1 MTIGLVYVCA
11 FGCFFASVASVCT
24 LSTQSLGNFNRC
36 RFAVLFRHRHT
47 FLPFFFLS
55 FVRLDKKENKQG
67 RNIARIHSG
76 VHYLPLNL
84 KNDRFRLGSTIENKK
99 IDILWLACVAL
110 ATKGKVMNSFFPF
123 SVYFFCFRL
132 EKWTMVGSGRTSNLF
147 HSVQGSI

>member
-47 FLPFFFLS
+47 FLPFFLLS

-110 ATKGKVMNSFFPF
+110 ATKGKSNELFLSIFGLFLLF
-123 SVYFFCFRL
+123 SPRKVNNGGQ
-132 EKWTMVGSGRTSNLF
+132 WAI
-147 HSVQGSI
+147 Q